1 METLTL
7 GQGLH
12 WDYLRGPSPAS
23 LHADYPMNYDH
34 SEISDKHYFIVT
46 ATCQKEQ
53 WREIIYKNYFYVHAK
68 NVRQVEG
75 NIAVKIAPIC
85 IQISLQLKIMRG
97 NNNRM
102 GPRIT
107 MIGIHYC

>member
-1 METLTL
+1 MCGNINARPRSSRIIWRAL
-7 GQGLH
+7 G
-12 WDYLRGPSPAS
+12 PAS

-85 IQISLQLKIMRG
+85 IQISPSAVENHARQ
-97 NNNRM
+97 
-102 GPRIT
+102 
-107 MIGIHYC
+107 